1 MDRLAIPWLFLGPS
15 GSGKLSQARA
25 WIEEAHGAK
34 IGLPLES
41 RTFVVG
47 DGYEARV
54 LASPFHF
61 EIDIPNLSMQ
71 DKQIIGELLT
81 TFFVSGDVFNGLRDS
96 SRKLVILRRA
106 HNLSQP
112 AAIRVRAILQQYV
125 MPPEAGGMVWITA
138 REMTGPLSILEDVFV
153 RKSVPRMPFATWSTL
168 PFPPPLLTAEAYSAC
183 EGRQERAAEIVKFF
197 PDGHVPEWPR
207 RIQDY
212 YDEMLT
218 QLLKA
223 ATSEKP
229 VSLDIVFWIRSC
241 VYQTLSF
248 CQTGPDIVDSCAA
261 AVQRRAADLDP
272 DVFWKCMSA
281 LKDVEPHT
289 SYRTPLSLE
298 AGILQLFEV
307 LRTQKSPTPSNG
319 DGSRLETVAV
329 LGPEPTADVT
339 VAAATA
345 DVQVKGKGVKP
356 KRVAKGSTRS

>member
-15 GSGKLSQARA
+15 GSGKLTQARA
-25 WIEEAHGAK
+25 WIEEAHGTRIK
-34 IGLPLES
+34 LPLES
-41 RTFVVG
+41 RNFVIG

-54 LASPFHF
+54 LTSPFHF

-138 REMTGPLSILEDVFV
+138 REMTGPLSILEDIFV
-153 RKSVPRMPFATWSTL
+153 RKSIPRMPYTTWSVL
-168 PFPPPLLTAEAYSAC
+168 PLPTPLLSIEAYMAC
-183 EGRQERAAEIVKFF
+183 EGRQERATEIVKFF
-197 PDGHVPEWPR
+197 PNGHLPEWPR

-212 YDEMLT
+212 YDEMLS
-218 QLLKA
+218 QLLIA
-223 ATSEKP
+223 ARSEKP

-241 VYQTLSF
+241 VYQALSF
-248 CQTGPDIVDSCAA
+248 CQTGPDIIDSCAA
-261 AVQRRAADLDP
+261 AVQRKASAIEP
-272 DVFWKCMSA
+272 VVFWKCMSA
-281 LKDVEPHT
+281 LKDIEPHT

-307 LRTQKSPTPSNG
+307 LRTQKSLAPSNG
-319 DGSRLETVAV
+319 NGSSLETAAIHCT
-329 LGPEPTADVT
+329 EP
-339 VAAATA
+339 ATL
-345 DVQVKGKGVKP
+345 VVSTTTIQTKGKAVKS
-356 KRVAKGSTRS
+356 KRVAKDPKRS

>member
-1 MDRLAIPWLFLGPS
+1 
-15 GSGKLSQARA
+15 
-25 WIEEAHGAK
+25 
-34 IGLPLES
+34 
-41 RTFVVG
+41 
-47 DGYEARV
+47 
-54 LASPFHF
+54 
-61 EIDIPNLSMQ
+61 
-71 DKQIIGELLT
+71 LL
-81 TFFVSGDVFNGLRDS
+81 
-96 SRKLVILRRA
+96 
-106 HNLSQP
+106 
-112 AAIRVRAILQQYV
+112 
-125 MPPEAGGMVWITA
+125 
-138 REMTGPLSILEDVFV
+138 
-153 RKSVPRMPFATWSTL
+153 
-168 PFPPPLLTAEAYSAC
+168 FPPPLLTAEAYSAC

-261 AVQRRAADLDP
+261 AVQRKAADLDP
-272 DVFWKCMSA
+272 AVFWKCMSV

-307 LRTQKSPTPSNG
+307 LRTQKSLPPSNG
-319 DGSRLETVAV
+319 DGSSLETVTV
-329 LGPEPTADVT
+329 LSAEPTVVAD
-339 VAAATA
+339 VAAATTT
-345 DVQVKGKGVKP
+345 VPVKGKGVKP
-356 KRVAKGSTRS
+356 KRVAKSSARS

>member
-1 MDRLAIPWLFLGPS
+1 MDRLAIPTLFLGPS
-15 GSGKLSQARA
+15 GSGKLTQARA

-71 DKQIIGELLT
+71 DKQIIGELLA

-153 RKSVPRMPFATWSTL
+153 RKSVPRMPFAKWTTL
-168 PFPPPLLTAEAYSAC
+168 PLPPPLLTEEAYKAC
-183 EGRQERAAEIVKFF
+183 EGRQERAAEITKFF
-197 PDGHVPEWPR
+197 PDGRVPEWPR

-218 QLLKA
+218 QLLTV

-229 VSLDIVFWIRSC
+229 VNLDIVLWIRTC
-241 VYQTLSF
+241 VYQMLSF
-248 CQTGPDIVDSCAA
+248 CLTGPDIIDNCAA
-261 AVQRRAADLDP
+261 AIQRRAAELDP
-272 DVFWKCMSA
+272 SVFWKCMSA

-307 LRTQKSPTPSNG
+307 LRTQKSSTLSNEH
-319 DGSRLETVAV
+319 SSSVETAAV
-329 LGPEPTADVT
+329 LGVEPAS
-339 VAAATA
+339 AATA
-345 DVQVKGKGVKP
+345 TAVHVKGKTVKP
-356 KRVAKGSTRS
+356 KRTKKDTAGS